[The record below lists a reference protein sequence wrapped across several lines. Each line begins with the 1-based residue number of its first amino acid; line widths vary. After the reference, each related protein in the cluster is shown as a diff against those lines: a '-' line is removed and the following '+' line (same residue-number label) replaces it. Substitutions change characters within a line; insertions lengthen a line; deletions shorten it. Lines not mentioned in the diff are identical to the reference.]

1 MNPMPNELPTIRLPV
16 EPPQTT
22 KLVAPLP
29 GADNYLIGDE
39 LARGGMGSILQA
51 EDSKL
56 KRTVAIKVML
66 LDASASETARQRFL
80 REAEVLALL
89 SHPNIVP
96 IYDIVWEDGLPLFYS
111 MKLVKGRTLQAIL
124 ADLRKGEA
132 ATLQQHSL
140 ASLLTIFRKV
150 CDALAFAHS
159 KGILHRDLKPD
170 NIMVGEFGEVL
181 VMDWGLAKLM
191 GDSGE
196 SMVKNGTSGH
206 SPLSSFNHSPLAT
219 LQGSVIG
226 TPQYMSPEQALGQ
239 IDELDER
246 SDIFSLGGI
255 LYAILTLR
263 PPVEGKTL
271 EEVLSKVTS
280 AEITSP
286 TDLQTL
292 TTAVDKK
299 PPREGQVLDAK
310 LIRPLPHMPGGR
322 VPSALSSVAMKA
334 LRRDKAWRFQT
345 VDALSA
351 DIEAY
356 QGGFATT
363 AEEAGTLRQLTL
375 LMLRHK
381 AVALSLGVL
390 LLVSVGFVFKV
401 LASER
406 KATRNAEIA
415 TANERRA
422 EENAEQTRRAL
433 KTSQIALAE
442 AAYRTADLTGMVRA
456 LDSVP
461 EDLRDQR
468 WDYLSVK
475 RDASL
480 GDFIL
485 PGFAEAKAVVAIPG
499 RPGQFALANSA
510 GVVAIVDVR
519 SKAVLRRMMTPYT
532 GALVLAVSQDA
543 TRLAITAEKAAEM
556 TIYRTDD
563 GGAEKTLPSP
573 SKSVIS
579 LTFSPN
585 GEQLAVLDQVADGS
599 KDIIAD
605 SRAFLLDVRSGSVRW
620 QFQGLF
626 HKAIFSP
633 DGSRLFMCSSR
644 SRNLT
649 VLGVEKGDLIRRTAE
664 YVLCMAMSRD
674 GGRIALGLYSG
685 EVVIINVITGLETR
699 RARLHLGGITH
710 VTWTA
715 GDHLLTIGNEAGY
728 EAGRP
733 VMRLWETQSFSARGT
748 FFGLKEEAF
757 RREFDFQPV
766 SGHLLLLDS
775 PPQLWH
781 IPVDVEAARLS
792 SENAEQGWS
801 TCFLSD
807 SLLLGR
813 ADYELQCFDVSNPR
827 HPEMVNPR
835 GPDGYVMSAAHPP
848 SGIAA
853 LARRITGPP
862 HSIKLYRNSDMKE
875 LREIPMP
882 SWTMGMDFD
891 LEGKRLLAF
900 AAQGGSFVFDVAT
913 GKPLLRLPHKLESA
927 VFVGTGN
934 SIAAIVPQK
943 PQSSHLPN
951 VLILL
956 DAMSGK
962 VLKSR
967 QHPARLRS
975 LAASPDRKLIA
986 IGGADQVIRVLDAE
1000 TLEERIDFRAHD
1012 AEISALAFHPQLP
1025 QLASASSDGSVK
1037 LWDYQTA
1044 RLQHSF
1050 LGFDGMP
1057 VMLAFSPNGRLLA
1070 VEAQEHTS
1078 RLFDLSGE
1086 SPPAAVKPAIRAP
1099 FPVLDK
1105 NWLPLISAL
1114 TEDDLIDEGNG
1125 WRRQGDSML
1134 LSPDHGPAVLPLPVT
1149 LAGKSY
1155 EVEVTLRQL
1164 VERDV
1169 FHVVLP
1175 VGERMVG
1182 FDLDGAAFAGYYT
1195 GLVTVDGQWGKS
1207 LPGALHGKI
1216 VKDSEPHVLSLSV
1229 RLHDTA
1235 ATITVTL
1242 DSRPLYAWSG
1252 AQSSL
1257 NAMPFWPCP
1266 PGRLAIGTI
1275 SADWAVPTIKVR
1287 LLE

>member
-1 MNPMPNELPTIRLPV
+1 MSNELPTIRLPV
-16 EPPQTT
+16 DPPQTT

-39 LARGGMGSILQA
+39 MARGGMGSILLA

-80 REAEVLALL
+80 REAEVLAQL

-124 ADLRKGEA
+124 ADLRKGDA

-191 GDSGE
+191 ADSGE
-196 SMVKNGTSGH
+196 SMVENRTSGH
-206 SPLSSFNHSPLAT
+206 SSLSSINHSLSAT

-286 TDLQTL
+286 TDLQTV
-292 TTAVDKK
+292 TTAVDRK
-299 PPREGQVLDAK
+299 PLREGQVLDAK

-322 VPSALSSVAMKA
+322 VPPALSSVAMKA
-334 LRRDKAWRFQT
+334 LRREKARRFQT

-356 QGGFATT
+356 QGGFATS
-363 AEEAGTLRQLTL
+363 AEEASTLRQLTL

-381 AVALSLGVL
+381 AVALSLAVL
-390 LLVSVGFVFKV
+390 MIVSVGFVFKV

-406 KATRNAEIA
+406 KATRNALIA
-415 TANERRA
+415 TANEQKA
-422 EENAEQTRRAL
+422 AENAEQTRRAL

-442 AAYRTADLTGMVRA
+442 AAFRTADLAGMVRA

-480 GDFIL
+480 GEFTL
-485 PGFAEAKAVVAIPG
+485 RGFANTKAVVAIPG

-563 GGAEKTLPSP
+563 GEAEKTLPSP
-573 SKSVIS
+573 SKSVRS

-585 GEQLAVLDQVADGS
+585 GQQLAVLDQVADRT
-599 KDIIAD
+599 KDIAD
-605 SRAFLLDVRSGSVRW
+605 SRIFLLEADSGSVRW
-620 QFQGLF
+620 QFQGLYG
-626 HKAIFSP
+626 KAIFSA
-633 DGSRLFMCSSR
+633 DGSRLFTFSTG
-644 SRNLT
+644 SRNFT
-649 VLGVEKGDLIRRTAE
+649 VLGVEKGDLISRIAE

-674 GGRIALGLYSG
+674 GGKIALGLYSG
-685 EVVIINVITGLETR
+685 EVVIINVLTGLETR

-710 VTWTA
+710 ITWAA
-715 GDHLLTIGNEAGY
+715 GDHLLTIGHEAGY

-757 RREFDFQPV
+757 RRDFDFQPM

-781 IPVDVEAARLS
+781 IPVDVEAARFS

-813 ADYELQCFDVSNPR
+813 ADYALQCYDVTTPR
-827 HPEMVNPR
+827 HPEMVHPR

-862 HSIKLYRNSDMKE
+862 HSIKLYRSSDMKE

-913 GKPLLRLPHKLESA
+913 GNPLLRLPHKLESA

-934 SIAAIVPQK
+934 SIAAIVPRK
-943 PQSSHLPN
+943 PQSNHMPN
-951 VLILL
+951 ALILF
-956 DAMSGK
+956 DATNGKLVKSTQHEVRLSG
-962 VLKSR
+962 
-967 QHPARLRS
+967 

-986 IGGADQVIRVLDAE
+986 IAGADQVIRVLDAE
-1000 TLEERIDFRAHD
+1000 TLEERTNFRAHD
-1012 AEISALAFHPQLP
+1012 AEISALAFHPQRP
-1025 QLASASSDGSVK
+1025 WLASASSDGSVK

-1044 RLQHSF
+1044 KVQHTF

-1057 VMLAFSPNGRLLA
+1057 IMLSFSPNGRLLA

-1086 SPPAAVKPAIRAP
+1086 SPPAPVKPAIRAP
-1099 FPVLDK
+1099 FPVVGKD
-1105 NWLPLISAL
+1105 WLALISAL
-1114 TEDDLIDEGNG
+1114 TVDDLIDEGNG
-1125 WRRQGDSML
+1125 WQRQQGML
-1134 LSPDHGPAVLPLPVT
+1134 FSPDHGPAVLPLPVT
-1149 LAGKSY
+1149 LTGKSY
-1155 EVEVTLRQL
+1155 QVEITLRQL

-1169 FHVVLP
+1169 FHVILP

-1195 GLVTVDGQWGKS
+1195 GLVKVDGQWGKS
-1207 LPGALHGKI
+1207 LPGALHGKVI
-1216 VKDSEPHVLSLSV
+1216 KDSEPHVLSLSV
-1229 RLHDTA
+1229 RLQGSA

-1242 DSRPLYAWSG
+1242 DSRPLYEWSG

-1257 NAMPFWPCP
+1257 DAMPFWPCP
-1266 PGRLAIGTI
+1266 PGRLAVGTM